1 MVMRFKR
8 IFLLLGLIAN
18 FAAIAAERGGLS
30 ISLAG
35 PKQVV
40 AIPQYADMSGIT
52 WSGSNTTFYV
62 VRDGGSV
69 VSNGCYVHPMTVKLD
84 KDGNC
89 VKRPKMG
96 KGILLEGAQDAEGIA
111 RDPLCGTIWVSDE
124 ADASIREYVLAT
136 GKRTGRTVE
145 VPRIF
150 AAQMRGNLSLE
161 SLTISP
167 DGKVMWTANEE
178 ALKVDGEAATPL
190 KGTVVRLVKFVR
202 EDGFG
207 AWTLDGMWAYE
218 CEKVGEQT
226 PVNSGVSDLC
236 ALPDGTV
243 LVLERE
249 CSYGTLGTTRIYH
262 PDLERA
268 TDIRDVGALTNA
280 VYLASRK
287 GPALVT
293 ITDGEQFGNGLFQA
307 KVACYEGLCL
317 GPRNKDGSYNLMIV
331 SDGGAYMSKHVLFV
345 SASVQTMPYV
355 RSLSLHGLAG
365 ENPLAKEQ
373 NYWTTTDARV
383 NRWRISAAA
392 FGRGRVKTYL
402 PQTGRN
408 EGELYGAQLGV
419 QRSVWRSASGAYNVW
434 LGVGGV
440 YAPRQGGIYSRG
452 DSQLGYGEA
461 HVMVVPERWV
471 TDDLSVGVRLGVA
484 FDWLNSKVET
494 FESDTTFATQGI
506 VGLQAT
512 YHLTPSF
519 GLFGSIDWRMGDD
532 ADFATSAGAS
542 SVDMTGY
549 LWTLGAFFS
558 F

>member
-1 MVMRFKR
+1 MRLVL
-8 IFLLLGLIAN
+8 FLFCLGISTALSAL
-18 FAAIAAERGGLS
+18 ASERGELTL
-30 ISLAG
+30 SLAG
-35 PKQVV
+35 PRHLVS
-40 AIPQYADMSGIT
+40 IPKYADMSGIT

-69 VSNGCYVHPMTVKLD
+69 TSNGCFVHTMRVQLD
-84 KDGNC
+84 KQGRC
-89 VKRPKMG
+89 MKRPRLS
-96 KGILLEGAQDAEGIA
+96 KGTLLEGAQDAEGIA
-111 RDPLCGTIWVSDE
+111 RDPLCGTIWISDE
-124 ADASIREYVLAT
+124 ADASIREYNLAS
-136 GKRTGRTVE
+136 GKRTGRAVE

-178 ALKVDGEAATPL
+178 ALKVDGEAATVAN
-190 KGTVVRLVKFVR
+190 GTVVRLVKFGR
-202 EDGFG
+202 ADGFDE
-207 AWTLDGMWAYE
+207 WRLEGMWAYL
-218 CEKVGEQT
+218 CEKVGPKH
-226 PVNSGVSDLC
+226 PVKSGVSDLC
-236 ALPDGTV
+236 ALPDGSV

-249 CSYGTLGTTRIYH
+249 CSYGTLGVARIYR
-262 PDLERA
+262 PQFEMA
-268 TDIRDVGALTNA
+268 TDVKDVAALTNA
-280 VYLASRK
+280 VYLAARK
-287 GPALVT
+287 GEAL
-293 ITDGEQFGNGLFQA
+293 IEIADGEQFGQGVLQA
-307 KVACYEGLCL
+307 NVACYEGLCL
-317 GPRNKDGSYNLMIV
+317 GPQNQDGSYNLMIV
-331 SDGGAYMSKHVLFV
+331 SDGGAYVSKRVMFLE
-345 SASVQTMPYV
+345 ASVQTMPYV
-355 RSLSLHGLAG
+355 RALTLRGLG
-365 ENPLAKEQ
+365 TENVLARVPNIWDEG
-373 NYWTTTDARV
+373 DAHV
-383 NRWRISAAA
+383 NRWRINGAA

-402 PQTGRN
+402 PRTGRG
-408 EGELYGAQLGV
+408 EGKLYGAQVSV
-419 QRSVWRSASGAYNVW
+419 QRSVWRSASGAYDVW

-471 TDDLSVGVRLGVA
+471 TDDLAVGMRLGVA